1 MTHEEA
7 ATRLES
13 SLPRMREII
22 ETAKDLHMTWDEVSK
37 DIEVTELAA
46 SALRSVAAAS
56 ADANKRLQEWG
67 WSVYGARWYS
77 MGIEKVHELRTAY
90 LAGHAARQ
98 GEVETLRAELETER
112 MRLCACGVA
121 ALGYT
126 HPEDEVHSDY
136 KSASLDDV
144 EALRKRYNT
153 ALADL
158 KMMCGEVE
166 RLQPARSYY
175 IREGFKNP
183 KTGESWESFEARIDE
198 AIMKDRPAH
207 ITEILAQRKEQ

>member
-98 GEVETLRAELETER
+98 GELD
-112 MRLCACGVA
+112 
-121 ALGYT
+121 ALTRVIAHY
-126 HPEDEVHSDY
+126 
-136 KSASLDDV
+136 
-144 EALRKRYNT
+144 T
-153 ALADL
+153 ALDA
-158 KMMCGEVE
+158 
-166 RLQPARSYY
+166 A
-175 IREGFKNP
+175 
-183 KTGESWESFEARIDE
+183 TGEDARKHVDRLNLEAKELRHDGWIDSAESMEAG
-198 AIMKDRPAH
+198 AAA
-207 ITEILAQRKEQ
+207 ILALCKKGEQE